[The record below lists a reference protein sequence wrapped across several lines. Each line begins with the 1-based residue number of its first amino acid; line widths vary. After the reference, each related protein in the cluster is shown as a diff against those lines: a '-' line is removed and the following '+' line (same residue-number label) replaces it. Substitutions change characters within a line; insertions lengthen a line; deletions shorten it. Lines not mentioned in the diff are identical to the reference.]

1 MGSKNKLKRF
11 RENETFKNVI
21 QPDRVELE
29 KDLFHLK
36 GNWNKLY
43 FKNNK
48 SIVLELGCG
57 KGEYTIHLAKLNP
70 KKNFIGIFLTKE

>member
-29 KDLFHLK
+29 KDLFH
-36 GNWNKLY
+36 
-43 FKNNK
+43 
-48 SIVLELGCG
+48 
-57 KGEYTIHLAKLNP
+57 
-70 KKNFIGIFLTKE
+70 